1 MADSAGAVKP
11 FGPRTGL
18 GTFVDM
24 GEDAKKPARGGL
36 GYFNVAELEAGRRDV
51 AGSVRYLDLAL

>member
-1 MADSAGAVKP
+1 
-11 FGPRTGL
+11 
-18 GTFVDM
+18 M